1 MRSREFRD
9 ELQGLLERASITL
22 DGPRDFDPVIRD
34 ERFFA
39 RVLSQGSLGLGESF
53 VEGWWD
59 CERLDEFIYRI
70 KRARLDR
77 EVRTRPS
84 LSTLLRARWADL
96 RSRQRAY
103 RIGAFHYD
111 LGNDLFEAMLDRRM
125 IYTGALWDRAN
136 DLDTAQEHKLER
148 VARKLHL
155 RPGHRVLDIGC
166 GWGGTARFLSER
178 YGVSVV
184 GITVSAE
191 QQRHAE
197 HLCRDLP
204 VEIRRQD
211 YRDLHDS
218 FDRIVSLGMIEHVGH
233 RQLPTYFEVVR
244 RCLRPDGLFV
254 LQSIGASDARGG
266 KDPWI
271 TRYIF
276 PESALPTARALSRG
290 FEDRMVLE
298 HWENFG
304 ADYDRTLMAW
314 HANFERAWPRL
325 RARYGEP
332 FRRKWRYYLLA
343 CAGAFRARSVQ
354 LWQAVFSPEGVAGG
368 YRMEHSKRLHPAAR
382 QQAVAS

>member
-1 MRSREFRD
+1 MRTRPFRD
-9 ELQGLLERASITL
+9 QLQDLLERAAATL
-22 DGPRDFDPVIRD
+22 DGPNDCDPVIHD

-39 RVLSQGSLGLGESF
+39 RVLSQGSLGLGDSY

-59 CERLDEFIYRI
+59 CERIDELIHRI

-77 EVRTRPS
+77 DVHARPS
-84 LSTLLRARWADL
+84 LPTLLRARWADL
-96 RSRQRAY
+96 RSRQHAY

-125 IYTGALWDRAN
+125 IYTGALWDRAH

-148 VARKLHL
+148 VARKLQL
-155 RPGHRVLDIGC
+155 RPGQRVLDIGC

-197 HLCRDLP
+197 ALCRGLP

-211 YRDLHDS
+211 YRDVHDR
-218 FDRIVSLGMIEHVGH
+218 FDRILSLGMIEHVGH
-233 RQLPTYFEVVR
+233 RRLPTYFDVVR
-244 RCLRPDGLFV
+244 RCLRSDGLFV
-254 LQSIGASDARGG
+254 LQSIGASDASGG
-266 KDPWI
+266 SDPWI
-271 TRYIF
+271 ARHIF
-276 PESALPTARALSRG
+276 PESALPTAGKLAGG

-314 HANFERAWPRL
+314 HTNFERAWPSL

-354 LWQAVFSPEGVAGG
+354 LWQLVFARDGVAGG
-368 YRMEHSKRLHPAAR
+368 YRMEPSSQLHPVVR
-382 QQAVAS
+382 RQAVAS